1 MLRVSFGSALRSAG
15 VTEWAKYHRRI
26 RCAKGDWLGQPGV
39 SLYNL
44 ASLGPAENNFGGD
57 NMKGVCAILT
67 VSILAVPA
75 FAQRAPLSEQGS
87 PTQPVRIEMVC
98 RDMSTTGDYLAPN
111 ETMIANKACHP
122 VTVQRMGD
130 STTAAAVPAS
140 TGAQP
145 ATPAPATASAAA
157 PAPAAP
163 GAPSAATP
171 AAVFATQFAPVANL
185 PDNSIRVFVTD
196 IQSWTAR
203 GAWSGVPAK
212 DATPAAALDAKE
224 AAAIS
229 SEVDKLVTEVNQQ
242 CPQVLITSDISKAS
256 FAVTLDHEK
265 KSRVSER
272 NKIVVF
278 NHNGDDIYSADT
290 RGLGESLPEAC
301 KAIVSAAK
309 K

>member
-1 MLRVSFGSALRSAG
+1 
-15 VTEWAKYHRRI
+15 
-26 RCAKGDWLGQPGV
+26 
-39 SLYNL
+39 
-44 ASLGPAENNFGGD
+44 
-57 NMKGVCAILT
+57 MKGVCT
-67 VSILAVPA
+67 ILAVSVFAVPA
-75 FAQRAPLSEQGS
+75 IAQRAPLSEQGS

-122 VTVQRMGD
+122 VTVQRLGET
-130 STTAAAVPAS
+130 STAAAVPAS

-145 ATPAPATASAAA
+145 AAAA
-157 PAPAAP
+157 PAAAPPAAAAAP
-163 GAPSAATP
+163 TPSAI
-171 AAVFATQFAPVANL
+171 FATQFTPAANL

-212 DATPAAALDAKE
+212 DATPASAPDPKE

-242 CPQVLITSDISKAS
+242 CPQVLITSDISKAA

-301 KAIVSAAK
+301 KAIVGSAK